1 MGIAFGYRAC
11 VHDRTYATA
20 ASGLNKKTL
29 IEAVASETGES
40 KALVGRVLSA
50 TLDAVCASVQK
61 GDKVALSG
69 FGTFARKNRAAR
81 AGRNPQTGAALKIP
95 ATNYPSFSASSVF
108 KALVK
113 GK

>member
-1 MGIAFGYRAC
+1 MGIAFGYRAG
-11 VHDRTYATA
+11 VHDRTYAPA

-29 IEAVASETGES
+29 SGAVASETGES
-40 KALVGRVLSA
+40 KALVGRVLTA

-69 FGTFARKNRAAR
+69 FGTFSRKNRAAR

-95 ATNYPSFSASSVF
+95 AANYPSFSASSVF